1 MIPRVVICIL
11 FLVHDFQKLFLIG
24 FGVAAMQGAW
34 ESTGPHPASRTTP
47 YEQHTSSAPE
57 QRGCSQTA
65 SEGTAKVLKKLR
77 SFLLSAFRAAALM

>member
-11 FLVHDFQKLFLIG
+11 FLVHNFQKLFLIG
-24 FGVAAMQGAW
+24 FGGVAVMLEAW

-57 QRGCSQTA
+57 QRGCSQTPL
-65 SEGTAKVLKKLR
+65 EGMAKVLKSSGR
-77 SFLLSAFRAAALM
+77 FC